1 MSAMKN
7 LLCKGLVVDCGKDYI
22 GINDVFPGLHGDG
35 KGIRHDVVNDPGVV
49 LGHTIKRRKGS
60 CIDDLV

>member
-35 KGIRHDVVNDPGVV
+35 KGSRHDVVNDPGVV